1 MKKAVSYMK
10 VLLLCVCTVFFL
22 KCDLAEANQIYE
34 ATEFKIGSTITNN
47 TPEYMNYYKLYFPE
61 RKTIDVT
68 CVGYSNM
75 QDIYRLYLYDSN
87 FEEIDCDDPYG
98 LTITNGAKKESK
110 KYTLDQGIY
119 YIAVQHNNTNMLKYE
134 LSINY
139 VNTNTLWNYY
149 GGELKK

>member
-87 FEEIDCDDPYG
+87 FEEIDFWHFWKPFPRQFP
-98 LTITNGAKKESK
+98 AKFPLFRQFSPQ
-110 KYTLDQGIY
+110 YT
-119 YIAVQHNNTNMLKYE
+119 
-134 LSINY
+134 
-139 VNTNTLWNYY
+139 
-149 GGELKK
+149 